1 MGLKDFFSK
10 TAQDRQEY
18 EVTRNARTA
27 KNVVDRT
34 DSLQVN
40 IELTKGIYYNNYP
53 GLTFGAALGYPA
65 ISIPVSFM
73 GLPAPVPVDENDE
86 QLAQELVDI
95 VESFATQIRSLHI
108 QCHRDGTVWV
118 RPEWDAI
125 NGRLAW
131 EFIPDNTVTDVIR
144 NINNGDIQE
153 VWTSE
158 KITISTEYDK
168 TAEFVRTR
176 KFAKDK
182 ITITYSDARGT
193 IPKTIKDATI
203 VNPVG
208 ALPVPFANNADYSDV
223 RGHSDYERILPLLKQ
238 YHDLSVASA
247 TVLAKFK
254 TKLVMTVKDSGK
266 WIKAAGGKT
275 ENIDIQNMD
284 LIVNGEGESAALL
297 SPDKAIEPHLKMQ
310 EQLFL
315 MIIEALGIPE
325 LFFGGMA
332 TGNHA
337 SVEESMTSLIKLIKD
352 KQLQKNR
359 AYKRLFTDSV
369 SLLRKA
375 TLSNAPV
382 MEIVMGWGELESI
395 SDKSKAEIF
404 ASFTKGVASAVASSS
419 ITKAQLYELWKNL
432 YPNATEATFEEFD
445 TGLKDTAQ
453 LNQYAAM
460 GYSEGLDFQGTE
472 DAGDE

>member
-10 TAQDRQEY
+10 SAQDRRDTA
-18 EVTRNARTA
+18 VTRTARA
-27 KNVVDRT
+27 DKIEVDRT

-53 GLTFGAALGYPA
+53 GLTFGASLGYPA

-73 GLPAPVPVDENDE
+73 GLPAPIPADENDE
-86 QLAQELVDI
+86 RPTQELIDVVDM
-95 VESFATQIRSLHI
+95 FATQIRSLHT

-118 RPEWDAI
+118 RPNWDAI

-176 KFAKDK
+176 RFAKDK
-182 ITITYSDARGT
+182 ITITYSDVRGT
-193 IPKTIKDATI
+193 IPKGLRDVTM
-203 VNPVG
+203 VNPTG
-208 ALPVPFANNADYSDV
+208 ALPIPFANNADYSDV

-238 YHDLSVASA
+238 YHDLSVASS

-254 TKLVMTVKDSGK
+254 TKLVMTVKDSAK
-266 WIKAAGGKT
+266 WIKAAGGDA
-275 ENIDIQNMD
+275 ENIDIQNLD

-337 SVEESMTSLIKLIKD
+337 SVEESMTSLIKLVKD
-352 KQLQKNR
+352 KQSQKNR
-359 AYKRLFTDSV
+359 AYKRLFSDSIQ
-369 SLLRKA
+369 LMRKA
-375 TLSNAPV
+375 TLNNEPV
-382 MEIVMGWGELESI
+382 LDIVMGWGELESI

-404 ASFTKGVASAVASSS
+404 AAFTKGVASAVSSSS
-419 ITKAQLYELWKNL
+419 ITKAQLYELWKGL
-432 YPNATEATFEEFD
+432 YPAATEASFEEFD
-445 TGLKDTAQ
+445 AGLKDTAQ
-453 LNQYAAM
+453 LDQFASLS
-460 GYSEGLDFQGTE
+460 YSEGLDFDGGVE
-472 DAGDE
+472 AGDE